1 MWFRVTE
8 HIYKWTCATPTKHRK
23 IDDNKMRVLVFAVD
37 KHITNIYLGVGG
49 AVGVRVWY
57 WKKTFVIETATQSAL
72 PSSDTVN

>member
-1 MWFRVTE
+1 
-8 HIYKWTCATPTKHRK
+8 
-23 IDDNKMRVLVFAVD
+23 MRVLVFAVD

-49 AVGVRVWY
+49 AVGVWY